1 MYILVG
7 LGNPEFEF
15 IGTRH
20 NIGFDFINFLSKKLK
35 IKIEKLRWKAE
46 IGEGFIYFEDKKE
59 EILLV
64 KPITYMNLSGEAI
77 IEIVSNL
84 KVDLKKL
91 IVIHDDMD
99 LPVGGVHFIFDRG
112 DGGHKGVKS
121 IVEKLK
127 TNEFYRLR
135 FGIGRPPL
143 DLDPVNY
150 VLSPIGLIERKKLKE
165 AFNLGEDIIK
175 TFIFYGEEKA
185 ISKSN
190 KKGIY

>member
-1 MYILVG
+1 MYILAG
-7 LGNPEFEF
+7 LGNPEFEY

-35 IKIEKLRWKAE
+35 IKIEKIKWKAE
-46 IGEGFIYFEDKKE
+46 IGEGFIYYEDKKE

-77 IEIVSNL
+77 LDIVSNL

-99 LPVGGVHFIFDRG
+99 LPIGGVHFIFNRG

-135 FGIGRPPL
+135 FGIGRPP
-143 DLDPVNY
+143 DDIDPVNY
-150 VLSPIGLIERKKLKE
+150 VLSPISLIERKKLRE
-165 AFNLGEDIIK
+165 AFNLGEEIIK

-185 ISKSN
+185 VSKSN

>member
-1 MYILVG
+1 MYILAG
-7 LGNPEFEF
+7 LGNPEFEY

-35 IKIEKLRWKAE
+35 IKIQKIKWKAE
-46 IGEGFIYFEDKKE
+46 IVEGLIFLEDKKE

-64 KPITYMNLSGEAI
+64 KPITYMNLSGDSI

-84 KVDLKKL
+84 KVELKKL

-99 LPVGGVHFIFDRG
+99 LPIGGVHFIFDRG
-112 DGGHKGVKS
+112 EGGHKGVKS

-135 FGIGRPPL
+135 FGIGRPP
-143 DLDPVNY
+143 DDIDPVKY
-150 VLSPIGLIERKKLKE
+150 VLSPISLIERKKLRE
-165 AFNLGEDIIK
+165 AFNLGEEIIK

-185 ISKSN
+185 VSKSN

>member
-7 LGNPEFEF
+7 LGNPEFEY

-20 NIGFDFINFLSKKLK
+20 NVGFDFINFLSKRLK
-35 IKIEKLRWKAE
+35 IKIQKLKWKAE

-77 IEIVSNL
+77 LEIVSNL
-84 KVDLKKL
+84 RIDLNKL
-91 IVIHDDMD
+91 VVIHDDMD
-99 LPVGGVHFIFDRG
+99 LPIGGVHFIFDRG

-121 IVEKLK
+121 IVDKLK
-127 TNEFYRLR
+127 TNEFFRLR
-135 FGIGRPPL
+135 FGIGRPPQ
-143 DLDPVNY
+143 DIDTINY
-150 VLSPIGLIERKKLKE
+150 VLSPITILERKKLKD

-175 TFIFYGEEKA
+175 TFIFYGAEKA

>member
-1 MYILVG
+1 MYILAG

-20 NIGFDFINFLSKKLK
+20 NIGFEFINFLSKKLK

-150 VLSPIGLIERKKLKE
+150 VLSPISLIERKKLKE

>member
-1 MYILVG
+1 MYILAG
-7 LGNPEFEF
+7 LGNPEFEY

-35 IKIEKLRWKAE
+35 IKIQKIKWKAE
-46 IGEGFIYFEDKKE
+46 IGEGSIYFEDKKE
-59 EILLV
+59 EIILV
-64 KPITYMNLSGEAI
+64 KPITYMNLSGEALL
-77 IEIVSNL
+77 EIVSNL

-99 LPVGGVHFIFDRG
+99 LPIGGVHFIFDRG
-112 DGGHKGVKS
+112 DGGHRGVKS

-135 FGIGRPPL
+135 FGIGRPP
-143 DLDPVNY
+143 DGIDPINY
-150 VLSPIGLIERKKLKE
+150 VLSPISLIERKKLKE
-165 AFNLGEDIIK
+165 AFNLGEEIIK

-185 ISKSN
+185 VSKSN

>member
-1 MYILVG
+1 VYVIVG

-20 NIGFDFINFLSKKLK
+20 NIGFDFLNYLSKNWKIQIDKLK
-35 IKIEKLRWKAE
+35 WKAE
-46 IGEGFIYFEDKKE
+46 IGEGKIYFEDKNE
-59 EILLV
+59 DILLV
-64 KPITYMNLSGEAI
+64 KPITYMNLSGI
-77 IEIVSNL
+77 SVLDIVSNL
-84 KVDLKKL
+84 KIDLKKFV
-91 IVIHDDMD
+91 VIHDDMD
-99 LPVGGVHFIFDRG
+99 LPIGGVHFIFDRG

-121 IVEKLK
+121 IVENLK

-135 FGIGRPPL
+135 FGIGRPPPEI
-143 DLDPVNY
+143 DPINY
-150 VLSPIGLIERKKLKE
+150 VLSPISLVERKKLKS
-165 AFNLGEDIIK
+165 AFNLGEEIIK

>member
-150 VLSPIGLIERKKLKE
+150 VLSPISLIERKKLKE

>member
-1 MYILVG
+1 MYILAG

-20 NIGFDFINFLSKKLK
+20 NIGFEFINFLSKKLK

-77 IEIVSNL
+77 LEIVSNL

-150 VLSPIGLIERKKLKE
+150 VLSPISLIERKKLKE

>member
-1 MYILVG
+1 MYILTG
-7 LGNPEFEF
+7 LGNPEFEY

-20 NIGFDFINFLSKKLK
+20 NIGFDFINFLSKKLR
-35 IKIEKLRWKAE
+35 IKIQKLKWKAE
-46 IGEGFIYFEDKKE
+46 IGEGIIYFDDKKE

-64 KPITYMNLSGEAI
+64 KPITYMNLSGEAVL
-77 IEIVSNL
+77 EIVSNL
-84 KVDLKKL
+84 KIDLKKL

-99 LPVGGVHFIFDRG
+99 LPIGGVHFIFDRG

-135 FGIGRPPL
+135 FGIGRPPEYI
-143 DLDPVNY
+143 DPINY
-150 VLSPIGLIERKKLKE
+150 VLSPISLIERKKIRS
-165 AFNLGEDIIK
+165 AFNLGEEIIK

>member
-1 MYILVG
+1 MYILAG
-7 LGNPEFEF
+7 LGNPEFEY

-35 IKIEKLRWKAE
+35 IKIQKIKWKAE
-46 IGEGFIYFEDKKE
+46 IVEGLIFLEDKKE

-64 KPITYMNLSGEAI
+64 KPITYMNLSGDSI

-99 LPVGGVHFIFDRG
+99 LPIGGVHFIFDRG
-112 DGGHKGVKS
+112 EGGHKGVKS

-135 FGIGRPPL
+135 FGIGRPP
-143 DLDPVNY
+143 DDIDPVNY
-150 VLSPIGLIERKKLKE
+150 VLSPISLIERKKLRE
-165 AFNLGEDIIK
+165 AFNLGEEIIK

-185 ISKSN
+185 VSKSN

>member
-1 MYILVG
+1 MYILAG
-7 LGNPEFEF
+7 LGNPEFEY

-20 NIGFDFINFLSKKLK
+20 NIGFEFINFLSKRLK
-35 IKIEKLRWKAE
+35 IKIQKIKWKAE
-46 IGEGFIYFEDKKE
+46 IGEGFIYLEDKKA

-77 IEIVSNL
+77 LEIVSNL
-84 KVDLKKL
+84 KIDLNKL

-99 LPVGGVHFIFDRG
+99 LPIGGVHFIFDRG

-127 TNEFYRLR
+127 TNEFFRLR
-135 FGIGRPPL
+135 FGIGRPPQ
-143 DLDPVNY
+143 DIDPVNY
-150 VLSPIGLIERKKLKE
+150 VLSPISILEWKRLKG

-175 TFIFYGEEKA
+175 TFVFYGAEKA

>member
-1 MYILVG
+1 MYILIG
-7 LGNPEFEF
+7 LGNPEFEY

-20 NIGFDFINFLSKKLK
+20 NIGFDFINHLSKKWKIRIDK
-35 IKIEKLRWKAE
+35 IKWRAE
-46 IGEGFIYFEDKKE
+46 IGEGVLYFEDKKE

-64 KPITYMNLSGEAI
+64 KPITFMNLSGDSV

-84 KVDLKKL
+84 KINLKNVV
-91 IVIHDDMD
+91 VIHDDMD
-99 LPVGGVHFIFDRG
+99 LPVGAVHFIFNRG
-112 DGGHKGVKS
+112 HGGHRGVKS
-121 IVEKLK
+121 IVDRLK

-135 FGIGRPPL
+135 FGIGRPPF
-143 DLDPVNY
+143 DIDPVNY
-150 VLSPIGLIERKKLKE
+150 VLTPISLIERKKFKNS
-165 AFNLGEDIIK
+165 FNLGEEIIK